1 MSSNPLPPIKQKAG
15 SVGMPAGTKIII
27 MNEKNKILKNG
38 EIGEIC
44 IKGDN
49 VTSGYENNSEANK
62 TNFIDGWFKTG
73 DEGYFDNEGYL
84 KISGRLKEIINK
96 GGEKISPSEID
107 SVLMYHPSIEQ
118 AVCFGFK
125 DKMLGEDIGA
135 AIILKKDQICSEFDI
150 KKYAQNKLAKFKIP
164 KKIFFVSEIPK
175 GSTGKLQRIG
185 LAKKFGLE

>member
-27 MNEKNKILKNG
+27 MNEKNKILRNG

-49 VTSGYENNSEANK
+49 VTSGYENNLEANK
-62 TNFIDGWFKTG
+62 TSFFDGWFKTG
-73 DEGYFDNEGYL
+73 DEGYFDDEGYL

-107 SVLMYHPSIEQ
+107 SVLM
-118 AVCFGFK
+118 FT
-125 DKMLGEDIGA
+125 
-135 AIILKKDQICSEFDI
+135 
-150 KKYAQNKLAKFKIP
+150 N
-164 KKIFFVSEIPK
+164 
-175 GSTGKLQRIG
+175 
-185 LAKKFGLE
+185 